1 MYQMTTGQDLP
12 RKGRAWPSL
21 VVFIAICL
29 VVQLAGGI
37 LTGTSVDTWY
47 PTLEKPKW
55 NPPGWVFGPV
65 WTVLYVSMAFAGWLI
80 WRQRSLRNVRP
91 ALVLFGIQLSL
102 NLVWSVL
109 FFGMRNPMLAFY
121 DIILLWVAIL
131 LTTIAFWR
139 LRPKAGLLLLPYL
152 AWVGFAALLN
162 FSIWRMNA

>member
-1 MYQMTTGQDLP
+1 MTP
-12 RKGRAWPSL
+12 RRYTNWRNSAWLSL
-21 VVFIAICL
+21 VAFLAVCL
-29 VVQLAGGI
+29 FVQLAGGI
-37 LTGTSVDTWY
+37 LTSMSVDSWY

-65 WTVLYVSMAFAGWLI
+65 WTVLYLSIAFAGWLI
-80 WRQRSLRNVRP
+80 WQQRSLRSVRP

-102 NLVWSVL
+102 NLLWSGL
-109 FFGMRNPMLAFY
+109 FFGMRNPMLAFFE
-121 DIILLWVAIL
+121 IILLWVAIL

-139 LRPKAGLLLLPYL
+139 LRPKAGMLLLPYL